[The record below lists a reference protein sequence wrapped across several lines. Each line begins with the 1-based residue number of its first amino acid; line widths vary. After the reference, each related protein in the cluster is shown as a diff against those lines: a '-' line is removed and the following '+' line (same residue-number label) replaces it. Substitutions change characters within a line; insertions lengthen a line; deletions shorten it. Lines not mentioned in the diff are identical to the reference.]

1 MTKTEYLALIEK
13 KRSELITIVYNNGLN
28 SRKTLEFSQELD
40 RLLNQ
45 YNSMFLKVEVSYFK

>member
-13 KRSELITIVYNNGLN
+13 KRTELIQIVSKNGLD
-28 SRKTLEFSQELD
+28 SRITLEFSQELD

-45 YNSMFLKVEVSYFK
+45 YNSIYYKVQVSRF